1 MISVIFILPETK
13 GISLERM
20 DAIFGQIDA
29 VAAGESEE
37 SKAVD
42 ALEGHTAI
50 RSSLGDVEKDT
61 PVNHVEVSGKM

>member
-1 MISVIFILPETK
+1 MLSVIFILPETK

-37 SKAVD
+37 SKAVE
-42 ALEGHTAI
+42 AAEGQTEHL
-50 RSSLGDVEKDT
+50 SSLGDVEKDT
-61 PVNHVEVSGKM
+61 PVNHLEVSSK